1 MKKKE
6 KEQFSFS
13 TYEAYKKIKKNDPLK
28 ILYESI
34 DWSFIDNLIRDHYYR
49 RKELI
54 YSPVSLFKAQLL
66 VFIGETKSN
75 RDLADKLRFNTKYC
89 VLCGF
94 HHFLKTPSHSTFSAL
109 KKKVGND
116 LFYKIMQ
123 RIIAQSAPILMKRFS
138 DISPKQFHIALYSKQ
153 DKIIRCS
160 CKGRCK
166 FDESTLEDN
175 KKIVSKKN
183 YVSSGYKI
191 KLFFD
196 RKTQKPFAAE
206 LRPMQNKD

>member
-1 MKKKE
+1 MEKKE

-34 DWSFIDNLIRDHYYR
+34 DWSFIDSLVSDRYYTK
-49 RKELI
+49 KELI

-66 VFIGETKSN
+66 LFVGEAKSN
-75 RDLADKLRFNTKYC
+75 RDLAERLRFNTKYC

-94 HHFLKTPSHSTFSAL
+94 HHFLKTPSHSTFSAF
-109 KKKVGND
+109 KKKIGND

-123 RIIAQSAPILMKRFS
+123 RIIAQSAPILIKKFTY
-138 DISPKQFHIALYSKQ
+138 ISSKQFHIALYSKQ
-153 DKIIRCS
+153 DKMIKCN
-160 CKGRCK
+160 CKGKCK
-166 FDESTLEDN
+166 FNDNLLKDN
-175 KKIVSKKN
+175 KTASKKN

-196 RKTQKPFAAE
+196 KKSQKPFAAE
-206 LRPMQNKD
+206 LRPRQNKE